1 MDLTSD
7 PHAWL
12 RPYYVALKNDRAF
25 WMLAAQQ
32 RFEALCCAV
41 EPEHPSQAA
50 AMCEWSPAA
59 QQGILGWVE
68 TVTNQKPAVRE
79 LELWRVTKDT
89 REFRCVVR
97 YLPTGV
103 DLRLMLGDARCRQRD
118 QGVMRPTSAGGA
130 SSTRQLP
137 RRTAPAR
144 HRTRR

>member
-1 MDLTSD
+1 
-7 PHAWL
+7 
-12 RPYYVALKNDRAF
+12 
-25 WMLAAQQ
+25 MLAAQQ
-32 RFEALCCAV
+32 RFGALCCAV

-97 YLPTGV
+97 YLPTGL

-137 RRTAPAR
+137 RRTEPAR
-144 HRTRR
+144 HQTP